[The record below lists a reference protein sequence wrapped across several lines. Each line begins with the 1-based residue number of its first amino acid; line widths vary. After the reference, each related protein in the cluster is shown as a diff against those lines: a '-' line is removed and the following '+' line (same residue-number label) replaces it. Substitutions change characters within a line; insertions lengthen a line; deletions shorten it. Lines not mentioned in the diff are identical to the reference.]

1 MRNDGRR
8 MPTQGETTRKKNVGN
23 TKTRLGAS
31 WNAALEATNSRRPRL
46 ATVWM
51 EEEEDKWEEE
61 EKKLAAL
68 EL

>member
-1 MRNDGRR
+1 MR
-8 MPTQGETTRKKNVGN
+8 
-23 TKTRLGAS
+23 
-31 WNAALEATNSRRPRL
+31 NAALEATNSRRPRL